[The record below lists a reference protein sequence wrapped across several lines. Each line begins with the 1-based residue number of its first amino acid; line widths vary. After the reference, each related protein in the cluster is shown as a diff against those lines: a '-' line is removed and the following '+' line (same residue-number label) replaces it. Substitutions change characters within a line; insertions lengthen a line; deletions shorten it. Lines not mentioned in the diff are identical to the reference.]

1 VKAFFA
7 TTTYPARRLWAG
19 LVAFLIAVGS
29 GHFYASDEEK
39 MYGTTLRMWQ
49 AIQHLFNPAVTVDSP
64 ILTPYGPMQ
73 SILAL
78 FTMPFGTF
86 LAWLGPNEMQAW
98 LLRLPSTWI
107 NAVMVASIAVILGW
121 LSLQRRQSVAVAIA
135 VALTYAVATPALKYA
150 GSFFS
155 EPTASFFLLVA
166 LLPALLPS
174 TQTMARQRW
183 YILCGFA
190 CVGALLSKIAVAPA
204 VLLIGMAVG
213 VVALYDRDWRK
224 LITWGSGAGIGAVV
238 FLTYNLLA

>member
-1 VKAFFA
+1 MKAFFA

-49 AIQHLFNPAVTVDSP
+49 AIQHLFNPAVTVDTP

-73 SILAL
+73 SMLAL

-86 LAWLGPNEMQAW
+86 LAWLGPVEMQAW

-155 EPTASFFLLVA
+155 EPTASFFFVGGLVTGTFAQHPNHGTPALVYPVWICLCRSVAEQNRRCAGSFADWDGGRTGVA
-166 LLPALLPS
+166 L
-174 TQTMARQRW
+174 
-183 YILCGFA
+183 
-190 CVGALLSKIAVAPA
+190 
-204 VLLIGMAVG
+204 
-213 VVALYDRDWRK
+213 
-224 LITWGSGAGIGAVV
+224 
-238 FLTYNLLA
+238 